1 MAAAVKAVRNK
12 KRHEREAREEQL
24 EHVPVIF
31 ERYDAGSGLAK
42 EELIAA
48 LRDVGLV
55 ELGPGTDDAIAS
67 DLMQRYNYSSSASD
81 LSLEQFWHIV
91 ASLQKD
97 PSPAS
102 PIQKLFYC
110 QFCRHLPTWRGHER
124 AFVLYTNQWT
134 QAIVAFLIV
143 GNFVVNCVEKEIDP
157 FPAEMQQYL
166 PMWCDATG
174 ALQPGV
180 AASLASHPL
189 PRLPLHAGPW
199 FEPVHRKGYVRHR
212 VQRALPPRA
221 HPQHLGMRRAVPK
234 VLVVGLEHL
243 RLLHCHRRRRAHDE
257 HIAA

>member
-81 LSLEQFWHIV
+81 LSLEQFRHIV

-180 AASLASHPL
+180 PRHSSHPL
-189 PRLPLHAGPW
+189 PSPLARRSL
-199 FEPVHRKGYVRHR
+199 VRARASKGICSTSCSTRSSSSSSSSTFGDAEGR
-212 VQRALPPRA
+212 TESS
-221 HPQHLGMRRAVPK
+221 GRRAGTSSTSSLSPSAS
-234 VLVVGLEHL
+234 
-243 RLLHCHRRRRAHDE
+243 CS
-257 HIAA
+257 